1 MLLHFLGL
9 IEGCLGLN
17 DVVVG
22 SEVGHW
28 IVDLISERLLLMEV
42 LNATSGRADWVR
54 LKLELLVILGMLFFE
69 LGEPLIS
76 WQVPLTVL
84 GLLILQVLKG
94 VLNVPIATEVW
105 YGVVSWWVCW
115 CFSDGPEMSLF
126 LLLCG
131 IACLGV
137 LDVVIFAKVWNEVV
151 DWMAAAL

>member
-1 MLLHFLGL
+1 
-9 IEGCLGLN
+9 
-17 DVVVG
+17 
-22 SEVGHW
+22 
-28 IVDLISERLLLMEV
+28 MEV

-54 LKLELLVILGMLFFE
+54 LKLELLVILGMLTFE

-94 VLNVPIATEVW
+94 VLNVPIATEAW

-115 CFSDGPEMSLF
+115 CISDGPEMSLS

-131 IACLGV
+131 KACLGV
-137 LDVVIFAKVWNEVV
+137 LDVVIFAEVWNEVV